1 MHQYILN
8 IRGII
13 TVLAI
18 FTASLVSG
26 QSDATSNT
34 ARSIAMGQ
42 YLPYSPN
49 VKKSEPYVNLDIQ
62 KVGITGYV
70 KRVLPFGVML
80 LAILIGVFGALFTL
94 FDGNLADKGYLGI
107 PVLFGISWL
116 IRWGAEATNYLIGP
130 HEMIFVIKPVGNQPH
145 KILAQAGEL
154 VQQYFSLLGWMH
166 SIISIFM
173 ALIFGLICLI
183 FIKQVSELFE

>member
-8 IRGII
+8 FRGII

-18 FTASLVSG
+18 FMASWASG
-26 QSDATSNT
+26 QSTTTSPGARET
-34 ARSIAMGQ
+34 ALDRIQ
-42 YLPYSPN
+42 NINNINKP
-49 VKKSEPYVNLDIQ
+49 EPYVNLDIQ

-80 LAILIGVFGALFTL
+80 LAILIGVFGAIFTL
-94 FDGNLADKGYLGI
+94 FDGNFADKGYLGI
-107 PVLFGISWL
+107 PALFGISWL

-145 KILAQAGEL
+145 KILAQATEL
-154 VQQYFSLLGWMH
+154 IQQYFSLVGWTH
-166 SIISIFM
+166 SIISILM